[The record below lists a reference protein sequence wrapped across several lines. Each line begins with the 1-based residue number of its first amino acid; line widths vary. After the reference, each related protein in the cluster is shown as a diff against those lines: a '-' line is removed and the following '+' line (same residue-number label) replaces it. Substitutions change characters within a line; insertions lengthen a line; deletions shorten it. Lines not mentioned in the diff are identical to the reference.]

1 MIYKRK
7 DSKYWWAGW
16 YVKAAD
22 GRLVSRAISTKIKW
36 HEIDD
41 KGKKQESKKAKEAAK
56 QFEEDIKRTFT
67 EFAEKTRL
75 EKFITET
82 AEIMT
87 AKSIPSI
94 KLPLSLVWDKYSSDT
109 TQAKRTE
116 RTQKSKHQAWDR
128 FVLWLGTSHPEIEN
142 INDVSR
148 ETAKEYLESLKG
160 KASATFNNNKN
171 SLSSV
176 WQVLSVSA
184 GLKENIWR
192 LFAGAENDSV
202 RYRDF
207 SLEEVK
213 SIVAV
218 ADEFWRV
225 AVAIGFYTG
234 LRFKDVVFL
243 RKSQIHGDYIVLT
256 PMKTRRTHKNVNI
269 YVHPSLKKIL
279 DYQVSI
285 AQDDYLF
292 PDAVKKYDSFKFQR
306 EFGILLDKVDKEKG
320 KKKIEKDERGGV
332 GFHSLRHTFVT
343 MAEEAGI
350 SRQVIQGVVGH
361 GSPVMT
367 GNYSHDKKSI
377 MQIEKLPSLLEG

>member
-1 MIYKRK
+1 MIYQRK
-7 DSKYWWAGW
+7 DSPWWWAAF
-16 YVKAAD
+16 YVKTPD
-22 GRLVSRAISTKIKW
+22 GRLVKRAYSTKT
-36 HEIDD
+36 DD
-41 KGKKQESKKAKEAAK
+41 KRKAQDIEMELKRAVEDLKNKK
-56 QFEEDIKRTFT
+56 
-67 EFAEKTRL
+67 RL
-75 EKFITET
+75 ETFLFKT
-82 AEIMT
+82 AEAMTGMT
-87 AKSIPSI
+87 ADHPGMA
-94 KLPLSLVWDKYSSDT
+94 LSVVWDKYSTHTSQRNRT
-109 TQAKRTE
+109 PRTQASKRIVWE
-116 RTQKSKHQAWDR
+116 RFRKWLSGSYPQADT
-128 FVLWLGTSHPEIEN
+128 L
-142 INDVSR
+142 NDISR
-148 ETAKEYLESLKG
+148 EIADAYLKTLSKKRG
-160 KASATFNNNKN
+160 ATFNNEKN
-171 SLSSV
+171 SLSAI
-176 WQVLSVSA
+176 WHVLSIEA
-184 GLKENIWR
+184 GIKENIWR

-213 SIVAV
+213 SIIAV

-243 RKSQIHGDYIVLT
+243 RKTQIHGDYIVLT

-279 DYQVSI
+279 EYQVSI

-292 PDAVKKYDSFKFQR
+292 PEAVSRYSTHAFQI
-306 EFGILLDKVDKEKG
+306 EFGALLDKVDEDKG
-320 KKKIEKDERGGV
+320 KKAITKDERGGV

>member
-1 MIYKRK
+1 MIYQRK
-7 DSKYWWAGW
+7 DSPWWWAAF
-16 YVKAAD
+16 YVKTPD
-22 GRLVSRAISTKIKW
+22 GRLVKRAYSTKTN
-36 HEIDD
+36 D
-41 KGKKQESKKAKEAAK
+41 KDKAQDIERELKRAVEDLKNKK
-56 QFEEDIKRTFT
+56 
-67 EFAEKTRL
+67 RL
-75 EKFITET
+75 ESFLVKT
-82 AEIMT
+82 AETMT
-87 AKSIPSI
+87 DMTVSHPGM
-94 KLPLSLVWDKYSSDT
+94 PLSVVWEKYSSHT
-109 TQAKRTE
+109 SQRNRTARTQNAKRIVWE
-116 RTQKSKHQAWDR
+116 RFKKWLSGSYPQAE
-128 FVLWLGTSHPEIEN
+128 T
-142 INDVSR
+142 INDISR
-148 ETAKEYLESLKG
+148 EIADDYLKTLSG
-160 KASATFNNNKN
+160 KRAATFNNEKN

-176 WQVLSVSA
+176 WHVLSVEA

-207 SLEEVK
+207 SLEE
-213 SIVAV
+213 IRQILAV
-218 ADEFWRV
+218 SNEFWRV

-256 PMKTRRTHKNVNI
+256 PQKTRRTHKNVNI

-279 DYQVSI
+279 EYQVSI
-285 AQDDYLF
+285 AKDDYLF
-292 PDAVKKYDSFKFQR
+292 PNAVKRYATKIFQG
-306 EFGILLDKVDKEKG
+306 EFGKLLDMEDKEKG

-350 SRQVIQGVVGH
+350 SRQVIQGIVGH

-377 MQIEKLPSLLEG
+377 MQIEKLPSLLAE

>member
-7 DSKYWWAGW
+7 DSPYWWAGW

-22 GRLVSRAISTKIKW
+22 GRLVSRAISTKIRRSQ
-36 HEIDD
+36 DVD
-41 KGKKQESKKAKEAAK
+41 GKKAR

-94 KLPLSLVWDKYSSDT
+94 KLPLSLVWDKYSNDT
-109 TQAKRTE
+109 TQAKRTA
-116 RTQKSKHQAWDR
+116 RTQASKRQAWER
-128 FVLWLGTSHPEIEN
+128 LAEWLKIQHPEIDS

-148 ETAKEYLESLKG
+148 EIAKEYLESLKG

-176 WQVLSVSA
+176 WQVLSVTA

-207 SLEEVK
+207 SMEEVK
-213 SIVAV
+213 SIIAI
-218 ADEFWRV
+218 ADDFWRV

-243 RKSQIHGDYIVLT
+243 RKTQIHGDYIVLT

-269 YVHPSLKKIL
+269 YVHPALKKIL

-292 PDAVKKYDSFKFQR
+292 PDAVARYATHAFQI
-306 EFGILLDKVDKEKG
+306 EFGVLLDMVDKDKG

-350 SRQVIQGVVGH
+350 SRQVIQGIVGH

-377 MQIEKLPSLLEG
+377 MQIEKLPSLLAE